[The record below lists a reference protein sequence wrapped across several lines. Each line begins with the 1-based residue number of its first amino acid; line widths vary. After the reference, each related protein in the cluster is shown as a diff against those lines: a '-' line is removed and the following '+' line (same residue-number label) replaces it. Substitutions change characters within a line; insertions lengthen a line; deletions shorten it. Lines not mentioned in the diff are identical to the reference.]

1 MKTFAK
7 IGAVAA
13 VSVAALVAGAAVAQ
27 EVTKAADEAAAQAA
41 VEERIELMKAI
52 GAEMDKIAP
61 MMRNQAPFDAAVV
74 ESAAGTIAELAPQ
87 IGPAFAVDTRDFG
100 GLETDSRPNIWQ
112 SHDAFLEK
120 AQALATAATALQ
132 EAAAGGERGPTMRAV
147 GAVGQS
153 CGSCH
158 DDYQNS

>member
-1 MKTFAK
+1 MKTFAR
-7 IGAVAA
+7 ISAVAA
-13 VSVAALVAGAAVAQ
+13 VSVAALAAGAALAQ
-27 EVTKAADEAAAQAA
+27 GVTKAADEAAAQAA
-41 VEERIELMKAI
+41 VDERIELMKSI

-61 MMRNQAPFDAAVV
+61 MMRNQAPFDAEIIA
-74 ESAAGTIAELAPQ
+74 SAAESIAELAPQ

-100 GLETDSRPNIWQ
+100 GLETDGRPSIWQ

-120 AQALATAATALQ
+120 AQALETAAVALQ

-158 DDYQNS
+158 DDYQDS